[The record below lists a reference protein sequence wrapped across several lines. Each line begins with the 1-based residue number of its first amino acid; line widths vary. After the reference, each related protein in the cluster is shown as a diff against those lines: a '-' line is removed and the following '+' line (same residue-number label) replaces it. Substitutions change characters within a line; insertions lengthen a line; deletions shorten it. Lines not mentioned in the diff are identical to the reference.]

1 MNGPWKVPEGLESG
15 GLALWSAVTS
25 AHQLDV
31 VQVVQ
36 LTEACRA
43 KDRLDRLDDL
53 LRGDVDTWARVVH
66 RARTQD
72 YELRIDHALSLANST
87 ADHMKKLLNALR
99 LPDENT
105 GRRPQRRGPRGV
117 QQPSQSGTARVSSLD
132 RARAAKSGGN

>member
-1 MNGPWKVPEGLESG
+1 
-15 GLALWSAVTS
+15 LWTAVSS
-25 AHQLDV
+25 AHELDV
-31 VQVVQ
+31 LQMVQ

-43 KDRLDRLDDL
+43 KDRLDKLDEL

-66 RARTQD
+66 RTRTED
-72 YELRIDHALSLANST
+72 YELRIDNAASLANST

-117 QQPSQSGTARVSSLD
+117 QQPSQGGARVSSLD